1 MSRFP
6 LKVATPIMCSAALFS
21 GCHKQPLPKVDLP
34 ISGKLRLDGV
44 TLVDTHDGK
53 LTPGMS
59 ILMDQGSIVSI
70 APTAEVS
77 KDPLV
82 TSIDATGRF
91 AIPGFNNMHM
101 HVIDQAD
108 SSSVLARM
116 LADGVTGFRQMTGS
130 PELLGERRDGTLPI
144 GKDAPALLLMPGSL
158 LTPFNV
164 GSADRVTDEIRQQK
178 NQGAD
183 FIKVGLVSPEVFFAA
198 IAEGKRV
205 GLPVLGH
212 LQAGVDAAKA
222 SQAGFRSIEHLG
234 PGDSIWIGCSTEGAA
249 LLADAAQHP
258 AMKAPPIKIPA
269 FVEKML
275 MKRLQ
280 KRLINPAAFDDA
292 ASTTRL
298 QRAFDTY
305 SEAKCRALAKV
316 FVANDTWNVPTLV
329 RLRTQELADSPEYL
343 SDPALPDIPAES
355 VKAWREVTDTF
366 HKLPAAMHAT
376 YREAYQRQ
384 LALTKLFDNAGVRM
398 MVGTDGGGQAPG
410 QSIHQE
416 FDELA
421 KAGLPPVKILQMAT
435 LNPAEFLGRTATMGS
450 IDAGKNADLVLLNGN
465 PVESVQNLHKI
476 SGVVRAGFYYSQ
488 ANLDALRARA
498 KEPQK
503 RQGP

>member
-1 MSRFP
+1 
-6 LKVATPIMCSAALFS
+6 MCFAVLFF
-21 GCHKQPLPKVDLP
+21 GCHKQPLPKAELP

-44 TLVDTHDGK
+44 TVVNTHDGR

-59 ILMDQGSIVSI
+59 ILMDKGSIVSVTQTTELLTDSLI
-70 APTAEVS
+70 
-77 KDPLV
+77 
-82 TSIDATGRF
+82 TSIDASGRF
-91 AIPGFNNMHM
+91 VIPGFNNMHM

-130 PELLGERRDGTLPI
+130 PELLKERREGTLPI

-164 GSADRVTDEIRQQK
+164 GSAERVTDEIREQK

-183 FIKVGLVSPEVFFAA
+183 FIKVGLVSPDVFFAA

-212 LQAGVDAAKA
+212 LQEGVDAAQA
-222 SQAGFRSIEHLG
+222 SRAGFRSIEHLG
-234 PGDSIWIGCSTEGAA
+234 PGDSIWIGCSTDETT
-249 LLADAAQHP
+249 LLAEAAQHP
-258 AMKAPPIKIPA
+258 PMKGPPIRIPA

-280 KRLINPAAFDDA
+280 KRLINPAAFDNA
-292 ASTTRL
+292 ADIARL

-305 SEAKCRALAKV
+305 SEPKCRALAAI
-316 FVANDTWNVPTLV
+316 FVANHTWNVPTLV

-343 SDPALPDIPAES
+343 SDPALSYIPAES
-355 VKAWREVTDTF
+355 LKAWREVTDTF
-366 HKLPAAMHAT
+366 HNLPAAMHGT

-384 LALTKLFDNAGVRM
+384 LALTKLFDDAGVQM

-421 KAGLPPVKILQMAT
+421 KAGLPPFKILQMTT

-450 IDAGKNADLVLLNGN
+450 IDVGKNADIVLLSGN

-488 ANLDALRARA
+488 TDLDALRARA

-503 RQGP
+503 R

>member
-1 MSRFP
+1 
-6 LKVATPIMCSAALFS
+6 MCLAIVFS
-21 GCHKQPLPKVDLP
+21 GCRKQPLPKVELP
-34 ISGKLRLDGV
+34 VSYKLRLDGV

-59 ILMDQGSIVSI
+59 ILTDKGSIVSI
-70 APTAEVS
+70 RPTAEVLR
-77 KDPLV
+77 DPLIP
-82 TSIDATGRF
+82 SIDATGRF
-91 AIPGFNNMHM
+91 AVPGFNNMHM

-108 SSSVLARM
+108 AAFVLARM

-130 PELLGERRDGTLPI
+130 PELLEERRDGTLPI
-144 GKDAPALLLMPGSL
+144 GRDAPALLVMPGSL

-164 GSADRVTDEIRQQK
+164 GSAARVTDEIRQQK
-178 NQGAD
+178 KQGAD

-212 LQAGVDAAKA
+212 LQEGVDAAKA

-234 PGDSIWIGCSTEGAA
+234 PGTSIWIGCSSNEAA
-249 LLADAAQHP
+249 LLTEAAEHP
-258 AMKAPPIKIPA
+258 AMKALPIKIPG

-292 ASTTRL
+292 AYTSRL

-305 SEAKCRALAKV
+305 NGVQCRALAKV

-343 SDPALPDIPAES
+343 SDPALPYIPAES
-355 VKAWREVTDTF
+355 LKAWREVTDIF
-366 HKLPAAMHAT
+366 HKLPPAMHAT

-384 LALTKLFDNAGVRM
+384 LALTKLFDDAGVRM

-421 KAGLPPVKILQMAT
+421 KAGLSPFKILQMTT
-435 LNPAEFLGRTATMGS
+435 LSPAEFLGRTATMGS
-450 IDAGKNADLVLLNGN
+450 IDIGKNADIVLLDGN
-465 PVESVQNLHKI
+465 PVENVQNLHKI

-488 ANLDALRARA
+488 AELDALRARA
-498 KEPQK
+498 KEP
-503 RQGP
+503 RARP

>member
-1 MSRFP
+1 MSRSS
-6 LKVATPIMCSAALFS
+6 LKVVALFMCFAVLFS
-21 GCHKQPLPKVDLP
+21 GCRKQPLPKVELP

-53 LTPGMS
+53 LSLAMS
-59 ILMDQGSIVSI
+59 ILMNKGSIVSI
-70 APTAEVS
+70 TATGQVS
-77 KDPLV
+77 GDPLV
-82 TSIDATGRF
+82 PSIDATGRF

-130 PELLGERRDGTLPI
+130 PELLEERRDGTLPI
-144 GKDAPALLLMPGSL
+144 GKDAPVLLLMPGNL
-158 LTPFNV
+158 LTPFNA
-164 GSADRVTDEIRQQK
+164 GSTARVADEIRQQK

-198 IAEGKRV
+198 IAEGTRV

-212 LQAGVDAAKA
+212 LQEGVDAAQA
-222 SQAGFRSIEHLG
+222 SRAGFRSIEHLG

-258 AMKAPPIKIPA
+258 AMRAPPIKIPA
-269 FVEKML
+269 FVETIL

-305 SEAKCRALAKV
+305 SEARCRALAAL
-316 FVANDTWNVPTLV
+316 FVANHTWNVPTLV

-343 SDPALPDIPAES
+343 SDPALPYIPVES
-355 VKAWREVTDTF
+355 LKAWREVTDKF
-366 HKLPAAMHAT
+366 HKLPHAMLST
-376 YREAYQRQ
+376 YREAYRRQ
-384 LALTKLFDNAGVRM
+384 LALTKLFDDAGVLM

-421 KAGLPPVKILQMAT
+421 KAGLSPFRILQMTT

-450 IDAGKNADLVLLNGN
+450 IDVGKNADIVLLDGN

-488 ANLDALRARA
+488 ADLDALRARA
-498 KEPQK
+498 KEP
-503 RQGP
+503 RARPGP

>member
-1 MSRFP
+1 
-6 LKVATPIMCSAALFS
+6 
-21 GCHKQPLPKVDLP
+21 LP
-34 ISGKLRLDGV
+34 IAGRLRLDGV
-44 TLVDTHDGK
+44 TIVDTHDGK

-59 ILMDQGSIVSI
+59 ILMDQGRIVNI
-70 APTAEVS
+70 TPTNEVLR
-77 KDPLV
+77 DPLV

-130 PELLGERRDGTLPI
+130 PEFLEARRDGTLPV
-144 GKDAPALLLMPGSL
+144 GRDGPALLVMPGSL
-158 LTPFNV
+158 LTPFDAR
-164 GSADRVTDEIRQQK
+164 SANEVTEEIRQQK

-212 LQAGVDAAKA
+212 LQEGVDAAQA

-234 PGDSIWIGCSTEGAA
+234 PGDSIWIGCSTEEAV
-249 LLADAAQHP
+249 LLADAAQNP
-258 AMKAPPIKIPA
+258 TMKTPPIRIPV
-269 FVEKML
+269 FVQKML
-275 MKRLQ
+275 MKHLQ
-280 KRLINPAAFDDA
+280 TRLINPAAFDEPA
-292 ASTTRL
+292 YTARL

-305 SEAKCRALAKV
+305 SEAKCRALATI

-329 RLRTQELADSPEYL
+329 RLRTQELADSPEYW
-343 SDPALPDIPAES
+343 SDPALPYLPAES
-355 VKAWREVTDTF
+355 LKEWRDVTDKF

-376 YREAYQRQ
+376 DRDAYRRQ
-384 LALTKLFDNAGVRM
+384 LALTKLFDDAGVRM

-421 KAGLPPVKILQMAT
+421 KAGLSPFKIVQMTT
-435 LNPAEFLGRTATMGS
+435 LYPAEFLGRTATMGS
-450 IDAGKNADLVLLNGN
+450 IEVGRNADIVLLDGN
-465 PVESVQNLHKI
+465 PVESVQNLHNI
-476 SGVVRAGFYYSQ
+476 SAVVRAGFYYSH
-488 ANLDALRARA
+488 ADLDALRDRA
-498 KEPQK
+498 KEPLK
-503 RQGP
+503 AREP

>member
-6 LKVATPIMCSAALFS
+6 LKVATLLAAFAVVFS
-21 GCHKQPLPKVDLP
+21 GCSKPPRPKVELP

-44 TLVDTHDGK
+44 TIVDTHDGK
-53 LTPGMS
+53 LTTGMS
-59 ILMDQGSIVSI
+59 ILMDHGRIVNI
-70 APTAEVS
+70 RATAAVL

-101 HVIDQAD
+101 HVIDQVD

-130 PELLGERRDGTLPI
+130 PEFLEARRDGTLPV
-144 GKDAPALLLMPGSL
+144 GRDAPALLVMPGSL
-158 LTPFNV
+158 LTPFNAR
-164 GSADRVTDEIRQQK
+164 SANEVTEEIRQQK

-183 FIKVGLVSPEVFFAA
+183 FIKVGLVSPEAFFAA

-212 LQAGVDAAKA
+212 LQEGVDAAQA
-222 SQAGFRSIEHLG
+222 SREGFGSIEHLG
-234 PGDSIWIGCSTEGAA
+234 PGDSIWIGCSTEEAV

-258 AMKAPPIKIPA
+258 TMKTPPIRIPV
-269 FVEKML
+269 FVQKML
-275 MKRLQ
+275 MKHLQ
-280 KRLINPAAFDDA
+280 TRLINPAAFDEPA
-292 ASTTRL
+292 YTARL

-305 SEAKCRALAKV
+305 SEAKCRALAAV

-343 SDPALPDIPAES
+343 SDPALPYIPAES
-355 VKAWREVTDTF
+355 LKAWREVTDKF
-366 HKLPAAMHAT
+366 HRLPAAMRAT
-376 YREAYQRQ
+376 DREAYRRQ
-384 LALTKLFDNAGVRM
+384 LALTKLFDDAGVRM

-421 KAGLPPVKILQMAT
+421 KAGLSPLKILQMTT
-435 LNPAEFLGRTATMGS
+435 LYPAEFLGRSATMGS
-450 IDAGKNADLVLLNGN
+450 IEVGKSADIVLVDGN
-465 PVESVQNLHKI
+465 PVESVQNLHNI

-488 ANLDALRARA
+488 HDLDALWERA
-498 KEPQK
+498 KEPLK
-503 RQGP
+503 AREP

>member
-1 MSRFP
+1 
-6 LKVATPIMCSAALFS
+6 MCSAALFS